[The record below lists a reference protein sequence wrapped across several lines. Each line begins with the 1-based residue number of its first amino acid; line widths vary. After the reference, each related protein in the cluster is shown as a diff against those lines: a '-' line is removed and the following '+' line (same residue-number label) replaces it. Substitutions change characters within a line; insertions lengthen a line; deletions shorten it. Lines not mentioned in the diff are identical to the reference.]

1 MDSMQS
7 LLGECVTRLATPT
20 PARPEMRSVGTQT
33 AEMRVEEEP
42 PLRTVAASNLF
53 ADFFAQVD
61 DCDRSSDSSE
71 TVAPS
76 ESSETLENR
85 NSAETFEDRNSSARP
100 ASPDLLER
108 GAACDLHCMEE
119 IEALVRERKLSF
131 SGVLYRVRQLPK
143 TNEIGPFLT
152 KMSREC
158 ALLAKKK

>member
-7 LLGECVTRLATPT
+7 LLGECLTRLATPT
-20 PARPEMRSVGTQT
+20 PSRPEMRSVGTQT
-33 AEMRVEEEP
+33 VEMRVEEEA

-71 TVAPS
+71 TVSPS
-76 ESSETLENR
+76 DSSETLGE
-85 NSAETFEDRNSSARP
+85 SELAETVVTSDLSVRP
-100 ASPDLLER
+100 ASPDLLET
-108 GAACDLHCMEE
+108 GEASVLDCMEE

-131 SGVLYRVRQLPK
+131 SGVLHRVRQLKK
-143 TNEIGPFLT
+143 TEAVGPFLT